1 MYNAQTV
8 AQDVQSADNVVIGK
22 ASQDAQGQALANVFM
37 KEVQN
42 QGNRLMRFMKELC
55 DLNQEG
61 RRAFRVQLQNVLK
74 EQRAYVK
81 AHEEDAK
88 HEFLK
93 RTLASSTV
101 RTSEAVKMSEA
112 FDAGFHP
119 QFEKDS
125 QGNDVVLHDGEYLK
139 YHALIA
145 AGRLFLETNASGPT
159 QKRGRKAKD
168 NLTKVEEYIVK
179 AGLSDEELQLLQA
192 WIASG
197 AKIQK
202 AE

>member
-1 MYNAQTV
+1 MLNAHVETQEVT
-8 AQDVQSADNVVIGK
+8 DGVVIGK
-22 ASQDAQGQALANVFM
+22 ASQDAQGQALANVFL

-42 QGNRLMRFMKELC
+42 QGNALMRFMKELC

-61 RRAFRVQLQNVLK
+61 RRAFRVQLQDMLK
-74 EQRAYVK
+74 EQRKYVK
-81 AHEEDAK
+81 EHEDTPK

-93 RTLASSTV
+93 RTLNSATV

-112 FDAGFHP
+112 YDAGFHP
-119 QFEKDS
+119 TWQKDS
-125 QGNDVVLHDGEYLK
+125 QGRDIVLHDGEYLK
-139 YHALIA
+139 YFALVA
-145 AGRLFLETNASGPT
+145 AARLFLETTASGPT

-168 NLTKVEEYIVK
+168 NLTKVEEYIIK

-192 WIASG
+192 WLASG
-197 AKIQK
+197 AKVQK